1 MEECY
6 NIYRGQI
13 DTSRIIK
20 RSLIIFLSMNW
31 RFTLPFAIV
40 AVATIAVAGVATL
53 NMGNKELA
61 QEEQR
66 VQAVS
71 PSSSDAVTAKT
82 NTAAVVSTGDSI
94 ADIIGVIDM
103 ESAGDSA
110 MISNAT
116 KDAGMVSNDNAD
128 LSALSSSYD
137 ATTF

>member
-1 MEECY
+1 
-6 NIYRGQI
+6 
-13 DTSRIIK
+13 
-20 RSLIIFLSMNW
+20 MNW